1 MVLKSEMEK
10 QNEELTKKVKR
21 LENKVKK
28 LKADIEKNEELEEYR
43 IKNQIKE
50 REEKEEL
57 RKKIFE
63 LEQQIDAQE
72 IKGPVYQIC
81 DPSLH
86 RDHIYRDAGVDV
98 YVEGHMPSQKKK
110 LLTRIPINVDSEVW
124 ELMTFER
131 RAALLE
137 PLVQGV
143 KIAYAKCEDPII
155 HIKASINE
163 MQWSDDD

>member
-1 MVLKSEMEK
+1 MDKENEK
-10 QNEELTKKVKR
+10 LGKKIKR

-28 LKADIEKNEELEEYR
+28 LKGDVEYEKEMGEYRLKNMIKERDEKNE
-43 IKNQIKE
+43 
-50 REEKEEL
+50 L
-57 RKKIFE
+57 RNRIFE
-63 LEQQIDAQE
+63 LEQQVDAQE
-72 IKGPVYQIC
+72 TKGPVYQIC

-124 ELMTFER
+124 ERMTFEQ

-137 PLVQGV
+137 PLVQGL
-143 KIAYAKCEDPII
+143 KIAYAKCEDPIV
-155 HIKASINE
+155 HVRASLNE
-163 MQWSDDD
+163 MQWTDD

>member
-10 QNEELTKKVKR
+10 QNEALTKKVKR

-28 LKADIEKNEELEEYR
+28 LKDNIEEHEEFAEYR

-50 REEKEEL
+50 RDEKNEL
-57 RKKIFE
+57 QNRIFE
-63 LEQQIDAQE
+63 LQQQIDAQE
-72 IKGPVYQIC
+72 TMGPVYQIC

-124 ELMTFER
+124 ERMTFEQ
-131 RAALLE
+131 RAALLD
-137 PLVQGV
+137 PLVQGL
-143 KIAYAKCEDPII
+143 KIAYAKCEDPIV
-155 HIKASINE
+155 HIRASLNE
-163 MQWSDDD
+163 MQWTDD

>member
-1 MVLKSEMEK
+1 MVLKNEMAQESVQLEK
-10 QNEELTKKVKR
+10 KIKR

-28 LKADIEKNEELEEYR
+28 LKDDIEKNEELEEYR
-43 IKNQIKE
+43 IKTLIRE

-57 RKKIFE
+57 RNKIFE

-72 IKGPVYQIC
+72 TKGPVYQIC

-124 ELMTFER
+124 ERMTFEQ
-131 RAALLE
+131 RAALLD
-137 PLVQGV
+137 PLVQGL
-143 KIAYAKCEDPII
+143 KIAYAKCEDPIV
-155 HIKASINE
+155 HIRASLNE
-163 MQWSDDD
+163 MQWTDD

>member
-10 QNEELTKKVKR
+10 QNEALTKKIKR

-28 LKADIEKNEELEEYR
+28 LKAAVEEEKEMEEYR
-43 IKNQIKE
+43 IKTLIRE
-50 REEKEEL
+50 RDEKNEL
-57 RKKIFE
+57 QNRIFE
-63 LEQQIDAQE
+63 LEQLIDAKE

-86 RDHIYRDAGVDV
+86 RDHLYRDAGVDV

-124 ELMTFER
+124 ERMTFEQ

-137 PLVQGV
+137 PLVQGL
-143 KIAYAKCEDPII
+143 KIAYAKCEDPIV
-155 HIKASINE
+155 HVRASLNE
-163 MQWSDDD
+163 MQWTDD

>member
-1 MVLKSEMEK
+1 MVLKKEMAQESVQLEK
-10 QNEELTKKVKR
+10 KIKR

-28 LKADIEKNEELEEYR
+28 LKDDIEKNEELEEYR
-43 IKNQIKE
+43 IKTLIRE

-57 RKKIFE
+57 RNKIFE
-63 LEQQIDAQE
+63 LEQQLDAQE
-72 IKGPVYQIC
+72 TKGPLYQIC

-124 ELMTFER
+124 ERMTFEQ
-131 RAALLE
+131 RAALLD
-137 PLVQGV
+137 PLVQGL
-143 KIAYAKCEDPII
+143 KIAYAKCEDPIV
-155 HIKASINE
+155 HIRASLNE
-163 MQWSDDD
+163 MQWTDD

>member
-10 QNEELTKKVKR
+10 ENETLGKKIKR

-28 LKADIEKNEELEEYR
+28 LKGDVEYEKEMGEYR
-43 IKNQIKE
+43 IKTMIKE
-50 REEKEEL
+50 RDEKNEL
-57 RKKIFE
+57 RNRIFE
-63 LEQQIDAQE
+63 LEQQVDAQE
-72 IKGPVYQIC
+72 TKGPVYQIC

-124 ELMTFER
+124 ERMTFEQ

-137 PLVQGV
+137 PLVQGL
-143 KIAYAKCEDPII
+143 KIAYAKCEDPIV
-155 HIKASINE
+155 HVRASLNE
-163 MQWSDDD
+163 MQWTDD

>member
-1 MVLKSEMEK
+1 MVLKKEMAQESVQLEK
-10 QNEELTKKVKR
+10 KIKR

-28 LKADIEKNEELEEYR
+28 LKAAVEEDKEMGEYR
-43 IKNQIKE
+43 IKTLIRE

-57 RKKIFE
+57 RNKIFE
-63 LEQQIDAQE
+63 LEQQVDAQE
-72 IKGPVYQIC
+72 TKGPVYQIC

-98 YVEGHMPSQKKK
+98 YVEGHMPSQNKK

-124 ELMTFER
+124 ELMTFEQ
-131 RAALLE
+131 RAALLD
-137 PLVQGV
+137 PLVQGL

-155 HIKASINE
+155 HIRASINE
-163 MQWSDDD
+163 MYWTDD